1 MCKTRHAFHGGLC
14 GTRTLSRN
22 VCAHCGVCTLPEAAE
37 FWGLSGQAGRPR
49 VSGVERTGLGQCRA
63 GAPVTAAAPLR
74 CPCPLPSSGADVGDR
89 GRTFEPPRL
98 ARNSRCPGKAR
109 LPRGW
114 PCVLR
119 GSLSCWYPS
128 ARPSPRSRWPRSAS
142 PAGSEGSPPA
152 TASGSLCRE
161 GREKPPAES
170 GAAKALMMPVEGSGR
185 GPRAPATHRRAG
197 TRVGPGVAHA
207 ALHALL
213 RPVLR
218 PSNCGFAVRSS
229 YGHLHLSIL
238 DVLQARLR
246 FRDLETEKRGPFIL
260 FYFF

>member
-49 VSGVERTGLGQCRA
+49 VPGVEWTGLGQCRA

-109 LPRGW
+109 LPCGW

-152 TASGSLCRE
+152 TASGSLCHE

-197 TRVGPGVAHA
+197 TRVGPQGGPRCPARPA
-207 ALHALL
+207 AASVETVQLCLLTALQS
-213 RPVLR
+213 RCPRATPPAEAPGDR
-218 PSNCGFAVRSS
+218 PSR
-229 YGHLHLSIL
+229 LS
-238 DVLQARLR
+238 QPP
-246 FRDLETEKRGPFIL
+246 GPRKL
-260 FYFF
+260 K